1 MPWSMSQTLQA
12 LARAAH
18 VPGGCGSTIMRG
30 CCGPRSRSGTVL
42 VPPEPGLFAGEM
54 ELAGSKRTTTGASRR
69 SLLKTYRVATPVPRL
84 KLARRGD

>member
-1 MPWSMSQTLQA
+1 
-12 LARAAH
+12 
-18 VPGGCGSTIMRG
+18 
-30 CCGPRSRSGTVL
+30 
-42 VPPEPGLFAGEM
+42 M